1 MNSECPSMPNG
12 VIGPTGK
19 PLTVDNFPPARTKRW
34 VTGRKAELIVAVRRH
49 SNSIIKT
56 GKLTVNLN
64 TRSGVALE
72 KEFARL
78 RKASESAEARLKSV
92 SDDFA
97 TRIRA
102 IEKVV
107 EKEFAPNVLAR
118 LRTIEKG
125 LAAYKKAS
133 EKELTRLKKSYDR
146 ELTKLRKAKGGAL
159 TKISKSSNAEPATK
173 KPASAKARR
182 TTQAKTGARKA
193 PSSRRRKSAVSTA
206 TKRAGPKMTISGKA
220 GSATK
225 TSTRKKPA
233 AKL

>member
-1 MNSECPSMPNG
+1 MNLERLSRPDG
-12 VIGPTGK
+12 AIGPTGK
-19 PLTVDNFPPARTKRW
+19 PLTVDNFPPTGTKRW
-34 VTGRKAELIVAVRRH
+34 ITGRKAELVVAVRRH

-56 GKLTVNLN
+56 GKRTVNLN

-78 RKASESAEARLKSV
+78 RKASVSAEARLKSV
-92 SDDFA
+92 SNDFA

-107 EKEFAPNVLAR
+107 EKEFAPNVSAR
-118 LRTIEKG
+118 LRAIEKG
-125 LAAYKKAS
+125 LVAYKKAS
-133 EKELTRLKKSYDR
+133 EKELTRLKKSYDK
-146 ELTKLRKAKGGAL
+146 EFSKLRKAKGEAA
-159 TKISKSSNAEPATK
+159 TKILKPSKAEPATK
-173 KPASAKARR
+173 KPASAKTGR

-193 PSSRRRKSAVSTA
+193 PSSRRRKSTVST
-206 TKRAGPKMTISGKA
+206 TSKRAGPKMTTSGKA
-220 GSATK
+220 GSVTK